1 MEELTPNM
9 PRYRT
14 LVLAIYDPRWFME
27 VLDRLKARR
36 IPYSLYYT
44 PDNIP
49 YYSIFYTDYKYFIDQ
64 VEERKDLEIVYD
76 PEHRPLVLEKA
87 ILRTR
92 LKETYNEI
100 VVGVDPGPSPYIIV
114 LGDSEILEMKRL
126 DPKASLAK
134 EIERIK
140 QEYPYRTLKVR
151 VGQCHNGW
159 SIAYTLK
166 KAERDVAVEIVDE
179 TKTTPK
185 NGTGEIIER
194 IKNMLKPYRNKDA
207 YAALSI
213 ALRKGIEVIA

>member
-1 MEELTPNM
+1 M

-64 VEERKDLEIVYD
+64 VAERKDLEIIYD
-76 PEHRPLVLEKA
+76 PEHQPLVLEKA

-100 VVGVDPGPSPYIIV
+100 IVGVDPGPSPYIIV

-126 DPKASLAK
+126 NPKASLTK

-151 VGQCHNGW
+151 IGQCHNGW
-159 SIAYTLK
+159 RIAYTLK

-213 ALRKGIEVIA
+213 ALRKGIEVIT

>member
-1 MEELTPNM
+1 MST
-9 PRYRT
+9 PRYRA
-14 LVLAIYDPRWFME
+14 LVLAVYDPRWFMK

-36 IPYSLYYT
+36 IPYTLYYT

-49 YYSIFYTDYKYFIDQ
+49 YYSVLYTDYKYFIDQ
-64 VEERKDLEIVYD
+64 VAGRKDLEIVYD
-76 PEHRPLVLEKA
+76 PEHQPLVLEKA
-87 ILRTR
+87 ILRTK

-100 VVGVDPGPSPYIIV
+100 IVGVDPGPSPYIIV

-126 DPKASLAK
+126 DPEAPLAK

-140 QEYPYRTLKVR
+140 QEYPYKTLKVR

-159 SIAYTLK
+159 RIAYMLK
-166 KAERDVAVEIVDE
+166 KAERDIAVEIVDE
-179 TKTTPK
+179 AKTTPK
-185 NGTGEIIER
+185 NGAGEIVER